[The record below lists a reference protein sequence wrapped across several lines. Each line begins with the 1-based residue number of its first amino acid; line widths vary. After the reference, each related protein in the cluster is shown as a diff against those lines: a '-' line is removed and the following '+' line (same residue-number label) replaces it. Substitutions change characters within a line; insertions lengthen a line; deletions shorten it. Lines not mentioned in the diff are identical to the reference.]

1 MIKALIAE
9 KDGISL
15 YAYIDE
21 PINLVKYYTANN
33 QTFYSYSKAKN
44 FYDSSLIALSDN
56 IKRSS
61 QKILDMILK
70 GKGNDSK

>member
-9 KDGISL
+9 KDDISL

-21 PINLVKYYTANN
+21 PTNLVKYYIANN

-44 FYDSSLIALSDN
+44 FYDSSLISLSDS

-70 GKGNDSK
+70 GEGNGNK